1 MTAPLAKRPGTRYGL
16 LDGWKMI
23 DQEQGRR
30 SRVMRAVTSADTR
43 LELMVRR
50 YIHRLGYRY
59 RLHRKD
65 LPGTPDLVFAA
76 RRKVIFVHGCFWHQ
90 HSCRQ
95 GNRLPK
101 SRQDYWVPKLRRN
114 VERDAADQRLLQ
126 ESGWNVMVIWECE
139 TKKGCVDALEAK
151 IRSFLDNG
159 TG

>member
-1 MTAPLAKRPGTRYGL
+1 MM
-16 LDGWKMI
+16 DHE
-23 DQEQGRR
+23 DGRR
-30 SRVMRAVTSADTR
+30 SRVMRAVTSTDTR

-59 RLHRKD
+59 RLYRKD

-76 RRKVIFVHGCFWHQ
+76 RHKVIFIHGCFWHQ

-101 SRQDYWVPKLRRN
+101 SRRDYWLPKLRRN
-114 VERDAADQRLLQ
+114 VERDAADQRLLR

-139 TKKGCVDALEAK
+139 TKKRCLDALDRK
-151 IRSFLDNG
+151 IRSFLEKE
-159 TG
+159 TE